1 MKNKWNTMALAYDSF
16 IDHPLSFS
24 KGIEMPAVLSLV
36 PNLFHADVLDLGCGS
51 GRFAFEFEKLGAK
64 KVIGIDFSNEMI
76 DLANKKKAEEA
87 SNVSFFVEDASQL
100 DLKEGEKFDFIFS
113 STLLHFI
120 EDIERLMQSLYKLL
134 KKDGQVI
141 LSLIH
146 PSFSAHYPIKKADYS
161 FPESVDWQFRYL
173 DRSKRAY
180 IQPWLALNDAFEN
193 ELCESYHH
201 TLADYFQAILSAG
214 FQIIDLIEPSP
225 PESWKTNHPKQY
237 QAYVKKPTYLILKL
251 KL

>member
-1 MKNKWNTMALAYDSF
+1 MKNNWNTMALAYDSF

-36 PNLFHADVLDLGCGS
+36 PSLSQADVLDLGCGS
-51 GRFAFEFEKLGAK
+51 GRFAFEFEKMGAK
-64 KVIGIDFSNEMI
+64 TVIGIDFSDEMI
-76 DLANKKKAEEA
+76 DLANKKKEQMA
-87 SNVSFFVEDASQL
+87 SSVSFFVKDASQL
-100 DLKEGEKFDFIFS
+100 DFKEEKFDFIFS

-120 EDIERLMQSLYKLL
+120 EDIKTLLQSLYKLL

-146 PSFSAHYPIKKADYS
+146 PSFSAHYPIEKADHS
-161 FPESVDWQFRYL
+161 FPESGDWQFRYL
-173 DRSKRAY
+173 DHSRRAY
-180 IQPWLALNDAFEN
+180 VQPWLSLNDDFEN
-193 ELCESYHH
+193 ELCVSYHH

-214 FQIIDLIEPSP
+214 FQIDELVEPNP
-225 PESWKTNHPKQY
+225 PESWRRNHPKQY
-237 QAYVKKPTYLILKL
+237 HTYIKNPTYLILKL